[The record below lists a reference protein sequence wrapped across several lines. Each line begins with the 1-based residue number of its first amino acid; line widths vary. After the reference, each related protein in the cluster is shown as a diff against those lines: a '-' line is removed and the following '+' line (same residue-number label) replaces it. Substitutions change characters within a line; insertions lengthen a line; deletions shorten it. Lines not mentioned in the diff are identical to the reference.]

1 MSFIITQINETVVAN
16 GQTDVTIPGRLAIHP
31 VRFQIQMADEA
42 CCHAL
47 SQRMSVARSP
57 RERPG
62 AFGLSVGRLIAAIMQ
77 CFLRRHQMSKGKM
90 FLLVR
95 EIPVRTKH
103 ADRQIQVH
111 SGILPAL

>member
-16 GQTDVTIPGRLAIHP
+16 GKTDVTIPGRLAIHL

-42 CCHAL
+42 CCHAI
-47 SQRMSVARSP
+47 SQRMSVARSS
-57 RERPG
+57 RARLG
-62 AFGLSVGRLIAAIMQ
+62 ASGFSAGRLTAAIMH
-77 CFLRRHQMSKGKM
+77 CFLRRHQMPKGKM

-95 EIPVRTKH
+95 EIPIRTKY

-111 SGILPAL
+111 SDIFPAL